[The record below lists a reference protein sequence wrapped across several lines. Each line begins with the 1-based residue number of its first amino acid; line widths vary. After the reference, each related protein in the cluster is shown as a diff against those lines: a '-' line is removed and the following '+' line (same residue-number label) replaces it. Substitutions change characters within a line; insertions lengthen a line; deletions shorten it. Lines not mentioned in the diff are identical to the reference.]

1 MKAVVVRE
9 PGGPEALE
17 YADVPDPE
25 IGPDDV
31 LVDVTATAVN
41 RADLLQRQ
49 GHYNPPP
56 GASEVIGL
64 ECSGTVA
71 AVGDGGDRARGRRP
85 GVCSACRAAATP
97 PASPCRPAR

>member
-31 LVDVTATAVN
+31 DTWADVARL
-41 RADLLQRQ
+41 RAGSID
-49 GHYNPPP
+49 PTP
-56 GASEVIGL
+56 
-64 ECSGTVA
+64 
-71 AVGDGGDRARGRRP
+71 RAER
-85 GVCSACRAAATP
+85 T
-97 PASPCRPAR
+97 